1 MKLSALASQFRNE
14 FRKSHPELVRK
25 RRNTPAVSERKVSF
39 SFIGGN
45 SYPYIDLIRGVS
57 LKKYSTQH
65 YFISVDELLLHKEHS
80 DEIFA
85 LVSAL
90 LEKSDFRG
98 VLELSYSYS
107 LDDEDKKKKV
117 FNQEFAELY
126 EFVQS
131 DERVRF
137 NYKYELEIKVFPSFN
152 SVVCEL
158 SFNPFL
164 ITVLDKSS
172 YKPATFETFRS
183 VNQLK
188 EWLDRNERELEELEI
203 FKKEAGAYI
212 LKTYHHAFEHHMH
225 EGKVF
230 SSTFQGE
237 SAIFHMNKNYRYD
250 GRCEYYTF
258 IGRNAVHF
266 DSLQELKENTIPLWE
281 KHLHKHLIRQLY
293 AADEKTP

>member
-1 MKLSALASQFRNE
+1 MKLSALANQFRNE

-25 RRNTPAVSERKVSF
+25 RRSTPAVTDKKVVF
-39 SFIGGN
+39 SFGSDF
-45 SYPYIDLIRGVS
+45 SYPFVDLIRDVS
-57 LKKYSTQH
+57 LKEYSPQH
-65 YFISVDELLLHKEHS
+65 FYISIDDLLLYKEHS

-90 LEKSDFRG
+90 LEKADFRG

-107 LDDEDKKKKV
+107 LDDEDKKQKV
-117 FNQEFAELY
+117 FNQKFSELY

-137 NYKYELEIKVFPSFN
+137 NYKYELEIKDFPSFN
-152 SVVCEL
+152 RVVCEL

-164 ITVLDKSS
+164 ITVLDKTS

-212 LKTYHHAFEHHMH
+212 LEHHMH

-230 SSTFQGE
+230 SSTFKGE

-258 IGRNAVHF
+258 IGRDAVHF

-281 KHLHKHLIRQLY
+281 KYLHKHLIRQLY